1 MRYQAIVPAP
11 PLDVLVEAIWDCEAE
26 PSARRLERIL
36 PVPNAGL
43 IINLAEDQTRVYT
56 DDAEKRCVYGAGSV
70 FSGVYTRS
78 FLIDTDEQQRVMGVI
93 FRPGCAWPFFR
104 ERMEVFSDRDVSL
117 EDLDRA
123 GARRLR
129 QRLLEAAGPDQRL
142 ALLEEWLRLRVTP
155 SEPHPAVAQA
165 LDALHRAPQTAR
177 IGGLVRE
184 CGVSAHRFGVLFQQY
199 VGLAPKRY
207 ARLLRFRAVLDE
219 VHKKRD
225 VDWARVAADC
235 EFCDQPHL
243 THEFR
248 AFSGMTP
255 SSYLAQQS
263 PYTNHV
269 PLE

>member
-1 MRYQAIVPAP
+1 MRYHAIIPAH
-11 PLDVLVEAIWDCEAE
+11 PLDGLVEAIWDCEDE

-56 DDAEKRCVYGAGSV
+56 DDAERRCLYGAGSV
-70 FSGVYTRS
+70 FSGIYTRS
-78 FLIDTDEQQRVMGVI
+78 FLIDTDEQKRVMGVI

-104 ERMEVFSDRDVSL
+104 ERMDVFSDRDVSL
-117 EDLDRA
+117 EDLDPA

-129 QRLLEAAGPDQRL
+129 QRLLEAAGAEQRL
-142 ALLEEWLRLRVTP
+142 VLLEAWLRLRVTP
-155 SEPHPAVAQA
+155 SEPHPVVAQA
-165 LDALHRAPQTAR
+165 LESLHRSPQTAR

-184 CGVSAHRFGVLFQQY
+184 CGVSARRFGVLFQRY

-207 ARLLRFRAVLDE
+207 ARLLRFRAVLGE
-219 VHKKRD
+219 VHRKRQ

-235 EFCDQPHL
+235 EFSDQPHL

-255 SSYLAQQS
+255 AAYLAQQS

-269 PLE
+269 PLA